1 MRACNVIFA
10 HRCLVQAASAIKVLS
25 AEGYTVRN
33 ASTAADAL
41 AKLREQPD
49 SLLFVADN
57 LTDMD
62 MLSTIRRAKQMVAT
76 GTVVAIVD
84 YQQSKLASDA
94 MQAGADD
101 YLLQPYQPEQ
111 IIALLERN
119 RTVQSPKR
127 EVVATS
133 RRSLQVLQMAH
144 RAAQTDATVL
154 ITGESGTGKEVLARY
169 VHDHSPRSEG
179 PFVAIN
185 CAAIP
190 ESMLE
195 AVLFGHTKGA
205 FTGAT
210 QSQAGKFEEANGGT
224 LLLDEVGEMPP
235 ALQAKLLRVLQERQV
250 ERLGSHRS
258 ISLDIRII
266 AATNVDLQ
274 QAVAER
280 RFRQDLY
287 YRLDVLPLQW
297 PPLRDRKEDILPLA
311 EHFIRKLNA
320 GCTDSCSLSEEAQLA
335 LQHYNWPGNI
345 RELENTIQRALV
357 MRHGHWI
364 TAQDLMLNDML
375 STMVEGALGEVVE
388 DAKQALKQS
397 RKNAEQQFILDTLA
411 RFKGK
416 RNDTAE
422 ALGMSTRALR
432 YKIAAMRE
440 QGINIDSYIHQSGN
454 AA

>member
-1 MRACNVIFA
+1 MTSGNVIFA
-10 HRCLVQAASAIKVLS
+10 HRCLVQAAAAIKVLS
-25 AEGYTVRN
+25 AEGYQVRN
-33 ASTAADAL
+33 ASTAADAIN
-41 AKLREQPD
+41 KLCGQPE

-57 LTDMD
+57 LVDMS
-62 MLSTIRRAKQMVAT
+62 MLATIRQVKQMMPNT
-76 GTVVAIVD
+76 TVVAIVD
-84 YQQSKLASDA
+84 YQQSHLASEA

-111 IIALLERN
+111 ITALIKRN
-119 RTVQSPKR
+119 QIVQSPKR
-127 EVVATS
+127 DIVATS

-144 RAAQTDATVL
+144 RTAQTDATVL

-169 VHDHSPRSEG
+169 VHDHSARSSG
-179 PFVAIN
+179 PFIAIN

-190 ESMLE
+190 EAMLE
-195 AVLFGHTKGA
+195 AVLFGHVKGA

-210 QSQAGKFEEANGGT
+210 SSQAGKFEEANGGT
-224 LLLDEVGEMPP
+224 LLLDEIGEIPL

-258 ISLDIRII
+258 IALDVRII

-297 PPLRDRKEDILPLA
+297 PPLRDRKEDVLPLA
-311 EHFIRKLNA
+311 DHFIRKYNT
-320 GCTDSCSLSEEAQLA
+320 GCTDSCGLSDEAREA
-335 LQHYNWPGNI
+335 LIRYNWPGNI

-364 TAQDLMLNDML
+364 TAQDLMLSQAVTEAVSLNVQDNK
-375 STMVEGALGEVVE
+375 A
-388 DAKQALKQS
+388 ALKQS
-397 RKNAEQQFILDTLA
+397 RKNAEHQFILETLA
-411 RFKGK
+411 RYNGK
-416 RNDTAE
+416 RNHTAA
-422 ALGMSTRALR
+422 ALGMTTRTLR

-440 QGINIDSYIHQSGN
+440 QGINIDSYIHQSGT

>member
-1 MRACNVIFA
+1 MNSGNVIFA
-10 HRCLVQAASAIKVLS
+10 NRCLIQAAAAIKLLS
-25 AEGYTVRN
+25 AEGYTVCN
-33 ASTAADAL
+33 VSTAVDAL
-41 AKLREQPD
+41 AKLQAKPD
-49 SLLFVADN
+49 SLLFIADN
-57 LTDMD
+57 LADMD
-62 MLSTIRRAKQMVAT
+62 MLSTIRRAKQVTAA

-111 IIALLERN
+111 ITALMKRN
-119 RTVQSPKR
+119 QIVQSPKR

-154 ITGESGTGKEVLARY
+154 VTGESGTGKEVLARY

-224 LLLDEVGEMPP
+224 LLLDEIGEMPP

-258 ISLDIRII
+258 IALDIRII

-297 PPLRDRKEDILPLA
+297 PPLRERKEDILPLA

-320 GCTDSCSLSEEAQLA
+320 GGSDSCSLSKEAQQA
-335 LQHYNWPGNI
+335 LLHYNWPGNI
-345 RELENTIQRALV
+345 RELENTVQRALV

-375 STMVEGALGEVVE
+375 STMVEGAITEVVE

-411 RFKGK
+411 RFNGK
-416 RNDTAE
+416 RNDTAQ

-440 QGINIDSYIHQSGN
+440 QGINIDSYIHQTSS

>member
-1 MRACNVIFA
+1 MNSGNVIFA
-10 HRCLVQAASAIKVLS
+10 NRCLIQAAAAIKLLS
-25 AEGYTVRN
+25 AEGYTVCN
-33 ASTAADAL
+33 VSTAVDAL
-41 AKLREQPD
+41 AKLQAKPD
-49 SLLFVADN
+49 SLLFIADN
-57 LTDMD
+57 LADMD
-62 MLSTIRRAKQMVAT
+62 MLSTIRRAKQVTAA

-111 IIALLERN
+111 ITALMKRN
-119 RTVQSPKR
+119 QIVQSPKR

-154 ITGESGTGKEVLARY
+154 VTGESGTGKEVLARY

-224 LLLDEVGEMPP
+224 LLLDEIGEMPP

-258 ISLDIRII
+258 IALDIRII

-297 PPLRDRKEDILPLA
+297 PPLRERKEDILPLA

-320 GCTDSCSLSEEAQLA
+320 GGSDSCSLSKEAQQA
-335 LQHYNWPGNI
+335 LLHYNWPGNI
-345 RELENTIQRALV
+345 RELENTVQRALV

-375 STMVEGALGEVVE
+375 STMVEGAITEVVE

-411 RFKGK
+411 RFNGK

-440 QGINIDSYIHQSGN
+440 QGINIDSYIHQTSS

>member
-1 MRACNVIFA
+1 MTSGNVIFA
-10 HRCLVQAASAIKVLS
+10 HSCLIQAAGAIKILS
-25 AEGYTVRN
+25 AEGYQVRN
-33 ASTAADAL
+33 SSSASDAL
-41 AKLREQPD
+41 AKLRETPN
-49 SLLFVADN
+49 SLLFVADS
-57 LTDMD
+57 LTDMN
-62 MLSTIRRAKQMVAT
+62 MLSTIKAVKQHMPAV
-76 GTVVAIVD
+76 TVVAIVD
-84 YQQSKLASDA
+84 YQQSQLASDA

-111 IIALLERN
+111 ITALVKRN
-119 RTVQSPKR
+119 KVVQSPLR
-127 EVVATS
+127 DVVATS

-144 RAAQTDATVL
+144 RTAQTDATVL

-169 VHDHSPRSEG
+169 VHEHSPRSEG
-179 PFVAIN
+179 PFIAIN

-190 ESMLE
+190 EAMLE
-195 AVLFGHTKGA
+195 AVLFGHVKGA

-224 LLLDEVGEMPP
+224 LLLDEIGEIPP

-258 ISLDIRII
+258 ISLDVRII

-274 QAVAER
+274 QAVLER

-297 PPLRDRKEDILPLA
+297 PPLRERKEDILPLS
-311 EHFIRKLNA
+311 EHFIRKYNA
-320 GCTDSCSLSEEAQLA
+320 GCTESCGLSEEAQSVLSR
-335 LQHYNWPGNI
+335 YNWPGNI

-357 MRHGHWI
+357 MRHGYWI
-364 TAQDLMLNDML
+364 TAQDLMLSNVAEEAK
-375 STMVEGALGEVVE
+375 TFIAE
-388 DAKQALKQS
+388 DAKYALKQS
-397 RKNAEQQFILDTLA
+397 RKDAEHQFILDTLA
-411 RFKGK
+411 RHHGK
-416 RNDTAE
+416 RNHTAE

-440 QGINIDSYIHQSGN
+440 QGINIDSYIHQSGT